1 MLQNCI
7 LCLDFVDLSNGT
19 LRAPPFPGAALD
31 DINAR
36 LHSNRK
42 EQLTDLTPLQR
53 RSGGTGG
60 GGGGGGGGSAG
71 GTSSGGEGD
80 NKKKNADAYD
90 SEMKKVSWI
99 DTIKGIFAQG
109 AKVLSSEIEEAYAVD
124 DGVSPLS
131 ADDYVVFRV
140 IPMVALMT
148 KQAPKYAETRLIC
161 TGLSAIFSVMASALT
176 AFELIAFIPTV
187 LGLAHA
193 MNAMSQY
200 WQIDLRLMQINAARN
215 QLHQVSEGAASYD

>member
-1 MLQNCI
+1 MNLYVSI
-7 LCLDFVDLSNGT
+7 YFVDLSNGT

-42 EQLTDLTPLQR
+42 EQLTYLIPIQR
-53 RSGGTGG
+53 RGAATSGGG

-71 GTSSGGEGD
+71 GNSSGGEGD
-80 NKKKNADAYD
+80 NKKKDSDVDD
-90 SEMKKVSWI
+90 SEKKKVSWI
-99 DTIKGIFAQG
+99 DTIRGIFAQG
-109 AKVLSSEIEEAYAVD
+109 AKVSTSSAEEAYAVD

-140 IPMVALMT
+140 IPMAALMT
-148 KQAPKYAETRLIC
+148 KQAPLYAEARLIC
-161 TGLSAIFSVMASALT
+161 TGLSVIFSVMASALT

-187 LGLAHA
+187 LALANA